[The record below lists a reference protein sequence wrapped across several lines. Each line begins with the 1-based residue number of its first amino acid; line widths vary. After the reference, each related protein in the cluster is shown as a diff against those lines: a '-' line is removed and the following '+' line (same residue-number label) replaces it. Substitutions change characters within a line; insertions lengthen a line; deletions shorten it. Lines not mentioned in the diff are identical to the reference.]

1 MKASKGIAF
10 ALFPSIFL
18 ILAFK
23 VYPICVALIESLY
36 TMKVGGEHVF
46 VGLSNYINLFQDKV
60 FWRSLWVTIKFNVI
74 LTPVQVILAII
85 MALLVNRSIKG
96 IKLIRNVLYL
106 PAAISMPAASVIWG
120 ILLNPNNGVFNGIL
134 GFLGMPQQQFLI
146 DQKQALSC
154 IIVFVI
160 PFASLKAQTSYEK
173 CCAPPL
179 FDL

>member
-74 LTPVQVILAII
+74 LTCMII
-85 MALLVNRSIKG
+85 R
-96 IKLIRNVLYL
+96 KLIITRFL
-106 PAAISMPAASVIWG
+106 S
-120 ILLNPNNGVFNGIL
+120 FN
-134 GFLGMPQQQFLI
+134 
-146 DQKQALSC
+146 
-154 IIVFVI
+154 IVVQYNSDTMDF
-160 PFASLKAQTSYEK
+160 
-173 CCAPPL
+173 
-179 FDL
+179 